1 MNTQMNTEQV
11 ASFIKLLEQR
21 IEAFKEDWTDANAVS
36 AVLWPMVRD
45 QNIKATESALSDF
58 MDVLNNG

>member
-1 MNTQMNTEQV
+1 MNSEQV
-11 ASFIKLLEQR
+11 AKFIELLNKRVEVFQV
-21 IEAFKEDWTDANAVS
+21 EWTEANAVS

-58 MDVLNNG
+58 MDVLNNED